1 MAKPD
6 YAHRMTDAE
15 LAQLERRI
23 SAIYQQ
29 AADELS
35 DTVNAYFE
43 QFEKRDAAMKEKL
56 DAGEITEQQYKQ
68 WRLAQMG
75 RGKRFT
81 ALRDKVAERYT
92 NANETAV
99 AYVNDA
105 TPGIY
110 TLNRNYAAYK
120 IEQVSDKAD
129 FTLWDE
135 QTVKRLIVK
144 QPDLMPYYPP
154 KRALQRGIDLK
165 YGKQQIT
172 ASVTSSILQG
182 KGIGKIS
189 DDLQSRMQNMNR
201 TSAIR
206 TARTAVT
213 GAQNAGRLDTCR
225 AAQDMGIKLKK
236 QWVATLD
243 NRTRH
248 AHAMLDGQTV
258 DVDKPFKVD
267 GYELMYPGDNSAP
280 GYLVYNCRCTQI
292 AEVDGEGT
300 SSGGR
305 RSIDPK
311 TGESVLVKDMT
322 YAEWAG
328 WKKEEEKEQ
337 ENIDLRGRKSIWSA
351 WDDYRKRFV
360 GHGVEVKAQDIE
372 NNTLLDTVKIS
383 KLDKNVSASI
393 VDAIDDLG
401 NRYYS
406 PLTKLTVMDKTDSLL
421 SHAFAVVNHQ
431 WGLGSAEMRIN
442 PLKVTDSG
450 RKHIFDL
457 SQKGYCVKFASG
469 DEIKYVITHEY
480 GHSLLNIGEKL
491 PGKAQN
497 FALVDFTAVKKAR
510 KEIEPIWDEY
520 CNTVQAAKDNY
531 DKIRKPIETK
541 MIFGTGEVTDAD
553 REAIATAKKKY
564 DSIKISDYSLTNAD
578 EFVAECFADAEVGT
592 NPSEYS
598 LAVSNIIKKYFGK
611 A

>member
-1 MAKPD
+1 MKKHD
-6 YAHRMTDAE
+6 YAHKLTDE
-15 LAQLERRI
+15 QLAKLEQRI
-23 SAIYQQ
+23 AKLYKE

-35 DTVNAYFE
+35 DTVKAYFE

-92 NANETAV
+92 DANATAV

-110 TLNRNYAAYK
+110 SLNRNYSAYK

-135 QTVKRLIVK
+135 QTVRRLVVE

-189 DDLQSRMQNMNR
+189 DDLQSRMQDMNR

-213 GAQNAGRLDTCR
+213 GAQNAGRLDTYR
-225 AAQDMGIKLKK
+225 AAQDMGIKIKK
-236 QWVATLD
+236 RWLATLD

-267 GYELMYPGDNSAP
+267 GYELMYPGDSSAP

-292 AEVDGEGT
+292 AEVDGEDT

-305 RSIDPK
+305 RAIDQE

-328 WKKEEEKEQ
+328 WKKEQAIVKEKAELNLHSMQ
-337 ENIDLRGRKSIWSA
+337 DCKEALLNDIGFNLVEDS
-351 WDDYRKRFV
+351 FV
-360 GHGVEVKAQDIE
+360 R
-372 NNTLLDTVKIS
+372 
-383 KLDKNVSASI
+383 NV
-393 VDAIDDLG
+393 DERLAIDC
-401 NRYYS
+401 
-406 PLTKLTVMDKTDSLL
+406 TKQLHNLEQRFGAVKKSTGSICSVSGGRATD
-421 SHAFAVVNHQ
+421 AYVGA
-431 WGLGSAEMRIN
+431 
-442 PLKVTDSG
+442 KVTDPTNQNLSLCPIAFNSY
-450 RKHIFDL
+450 KSNVTETL
-457 SQKGYCVKFASG
+457 SQIESGYIMPALKENAS
-469 DEIKYVITHEY
+469 IYTVTHEY
-480 GHSLLNIGEKL
+480 GHMVQNTVIKKAMEDYGLEKL
-491 PGKAQN
+491 KASIDYSKKTEKARLKQYKKIWADTEKRCCAEILDIAKEANVNFKLGDNISRYGRTNYAEFFAEVFANSQLGAPNELGKAM
-497 FALVDFTAVKKAR
+497 LVWLERKGLVK
-510 KEIEPIWDEY
+510 
-520 CNTVQAAKDNY
+520 
-531 DKIRKPIETK
+531 
-541 MIFGTGEVTDAD
+541 
-553 REAIATAKKKY
+553 
-564 DSIKISDYSLTNAD
+564 
-578 EFVAECFADAEVGT
+578 
-592 NPSEYS
+592 
-598 LAVSNIIKKYFGK
+598 
-611 A
+611 

>member
-6 YAHRMTDAE
+6 YAHKMTDAK
-15 LAQLERRI
+15 LSKLEQRI
-23 SAIYQQ
+23 AKLYKE
-29 AADELS
+29 AADELT
-35 DTVNAYFE
+35 DTVKAYFE

-110 TLNRNYAAYK
+110 SLNRNYSAYK

-135 QTVKRLIVK
+135 QTVKRLIVE

-172 ASVTSSILQG
+172 GSVTSSILQG
-182 KGIGKIS
+182 KSILKIAN
-189 DDLQSRMQNMNR
+189 DLQQRMQDMSR
-201 TSAIR
+201 ASAIR

-213 GAQNAGRLDTCR
+213 AAQNAGRLDTYR

-236 QWVATLD
+236 QWLATLD

-267 GYELMYPGDNSAP
+267 GYELMYPGDSSAP

-292 AEVDGEGT
+292 AEVDGEDT

-305 RSIDPK
+305 RAIDPE
-311 TGESVLVKDMT
+311 TGESVLVEDMT

-328 WKKEEEKEQ
+328 WKKEQAIVKEKAELNLHSMQ
-337 ENIDLRGRKSIWSA
+337 DCKEALLNDIGFNL
-351 WDDYRKRFV
+351 
-360 GHGVEVKAQDIE
+360 VEDSFAR
-372 NNTLLDTVKIS
+372 
-383 KLDKNVSASI
+383 NV
-393 VDAIDDLG
+393 DERLAIDC
-401 NRYYS
+401 
-406 PLTKLTVMDKTDSLL
+406 TKQLHNLEQTFGAVKKSTGSICSVSGGRATD
-421 SHAFAVVNHQ
+421 AYVGA
-431 WGLGSAEMRIN
+431 
-442 PLKVTDSG
+442 KVTDPTNQNLSLCPIAFNSY
-450 RKHIFDL
+450 KSNITETL
-457 SQKGYCVKFASG
+457 SQIESGYIMPALKENAS
-469 DEIKYVITHEY
+469 IYTVTHEY
-480 GHSLLNIGEKL
+480 GHMVQNTVIKKAMEDYGLEKL
-491 PGKAQN
+491 KASIDYSKKTEKARLKQYKKIWADTEKRCCAEILDIAKEANVNFKLGDNISRYGRTNYAEFFAEVFANSQLGAPNELGKAM
-497 FALVDFTAVKKAR
+497 LVWLERKGLVK
-510 KEIEPIWDEY
+510 
-520 CNTVQAAKDNY
+520 
-531 DKIRKPIETK
+531 
-541 MIFGTGEVTDAD
+541 
-553 REAIATAKKKY
+553 
-564 DSIKISDYSLTNAD
+564 
-578 EFVAECFADAEVGT
+578 
-592 NPSEYS
+592 
-598 LAVSNIIKKYFGK
+598 
-611 A
+611 